1 MSKVKLDEIGY
12 WSEVKL
18 DIIRKYA
25 SAYSTIISKQG
36 SIRGH
41 AYIDGF
47 AGAGTHISKTRQEF
61 VLGSPRNAL
70 KVNPPFTEYHFV
82 DLNSGKVDLLQEI
95 SKECSNAKVY
105 EGDCNK
111 ILLEDVLPLVKYQ
124 NFKRAL
130 CVLDP
135 YGLHL
140 NWEVMYT
147 AGQMRSVEIFL
158 NFPTMDMNMNVLR
171 KDTDKV
177 EPSQTARMNA
187 FWGDDSWRKAAY
199 TKTPGLFNDIE
210 EKTNN
215 RAVAQAF
222 KKRLKDVAGFDY
234 VPDPIPMRNSTGATV
249 YYLFFASQNK
259 IGGKIVKQIFD
270 KYKDMGAI

>member
-25 SAYSTIISKQG
+25 TAYSTIISKQS

-61 VLGSPRNAL
+61 VPGSPRNAL
-70 KVNPPFTEYHFV
+70 NINPPFTEYHFI

-111 ILLEDVLPLVKYQ
+111 ILLEEVLPLVKYQ

-187 FWGDDSWRKAAY
+187 FWGDDSWRDVAY
-199 TKTPGLFNDIE
+199 TKIPGLFNDIE
-210 EKTNN
+210 EKTTNHT
-215 RAVAQAF
+215 VAQAF
-222 KKRLKDVAGFDY
+222 KKRLKNVAGFDY

-259 IGGKIVKQIFD
+259 TGGKIVEQIFD
-270 KYKDMGAI
+270 KYKDMGVI